1 MRFHCPQDIKNEL
14 SKYNG
19 IVMHGQLSDAQL
31 DYLYASV
38 RVAVAPLVSGAG
50 VKGKVRSSSPCN
62 RFVAATFPGSLAPLV
77 HIRNTSDDQTPFVRY
92 TVVQQVNQAMALGV
106 PVVATTI
113 AVEGMHAVSG
123 HDCMVAHTLE
133 ELVQHLH
140 QVSCQHACS

>member
-1 MRFHCPQDIKNEL
+1 M
-14 SKYNG
+14 
-19 IVMHGQLSDAQL
+19 
-31 DYLYASV
+31 
-38 RVAVAPLVSGAG
+38 
-50 VKGKVRSSSPCN
+50 
-62 RFVAATFPGSLAPLV
+62 
-77 HIRNTSDDQTPFVRY
+77 RY
-92 TVVQQVNQAMALGV
+92 TAVRQVNQAMALGV